1 LVKRARAH
9 GKKYREKLDPT
20 PTPPYVELVGVET
33 IVLIEIRDDVIWAKH
48 LKGDP
53 TLYKQIVELKDDEII
68 KLKVDG
74 VVGAWAK
81 MKTGSDGRPTLGI
94 KPVGAMASVWAR
106 LQKRR
111 GDKVRIEW
119 PEDDDPFLR
128 LADTTFE
135 EWYSAEDEEAFGEL
149 QPL

>member
-1 LVKRARAH
+1 
-9 GKKYREKLDPT
+9 
-20 PTPPYVELVGVET
+20 
-33 IVLIEIRDDVIWAKH
+33 
-48 LKGDP
+48 
-53 TLYKQIVELKDDEII
+53 
-68 KLKVDG
+68 
-74 VVGAWAK
+74 
-81 MKTGSDGRPTLGI
+81 
-94 KPVGAMASVWAR
+94 MASVWAR